1 MVEDTRYVRM
11 ACACG
16 ADWIEDRMEPG
27 PRCPRC
33 GHHVPWDQMDVA
45 CSRLFPQGPG
55 EFDLPASD
63 VIDLLER
70 CAFTGSLASTRRRRV
85 DAGRWAYEHRD
96 GDTSWQLLIDIEVFR
111 GEDRLR
117 SVLLTYRVDGKPAL
131 AVTVLTAERLID
143 IIATIVRTIQRHSTM
158 TVPGVEG
165 IFCHAPVEAA

>member
-16 ADWIEDRMEPG
+16 AGWIEDRIEPG
-27 PRCPRC
+27 PSCPAC
-33 GHHVPWDQMDVA
+33 GHHAPWDSVED
-45 CSRLFPQGPG
+45 CSRLFPLEPG
-55 EFDLPASD
+55 QFDLPASD

-70 CAFTGSLASTRRRRV
+70 CAFTGSLTSTRRRHV

-143 IIATIVRTIQRHSTM
+143 IVADIARTIQEHSAEP
-158 TVPGVEG
+158 VAAAEG
-165 IFCHAPVEAA
+165 LFCHAAVEA

>member
-1 MVEDTRYVRM
+1 MVEDTRYMRM

-27 PRCPRC
+27 PSCPVC
-33 GHHVPWDQMDVA
+33 GHHMPWDQVDVA

-55 EFDLPASD
+55 EFDLPAGD

-70 CAFTGSLASTRRRRV
+70 CAFIGSLTSTRRRRV

-96 GDTSWQLLIDIEVFR
+96 GDTSWKLLIDIEAFR

-117 SVLLTYRVDGKPAL
+117 SVLLTYSVDGKPAL
-131 AVTVLTAERLID
+131 AATVLTAERLID
-143 IIATIVRTIQRHSTM
+143 IVADIARTIQEHSAEP
-158 TVPGVEG
+158 VAAAESL
-165 IFCHAPVEAA
+165 FCNAAVEA